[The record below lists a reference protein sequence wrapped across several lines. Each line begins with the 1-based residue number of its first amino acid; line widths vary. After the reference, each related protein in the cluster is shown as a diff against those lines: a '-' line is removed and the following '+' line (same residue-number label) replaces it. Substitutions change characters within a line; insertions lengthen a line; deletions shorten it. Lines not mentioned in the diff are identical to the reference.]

1 MRNIGEFMRT
11 EIVFHEELLEF
22 RSIRN
27 KDIAVV
33 VYNSNQMTIS
43 DGI

>member
-1 MRNIGEFMRT
+1 MRT
-11 EIVFHEELLEF
+11 EIVFHGELFEF

-27 KDIAVV
+27 KDITVV

-43 DGI
+43 DSI